1 MLYPFPLM
9 GQPHDVSMAMN
20 VNMGQRF
27 VWLSIQVLTCV
38 LLTSLVSLLGQPAH
52 GTSVHQTA
60 ESWNMQLV
68 GRHDLHGRS
77 AYQPVIQEQDGRWI
91 AYIGHH
97 SGQARNPLTGAVET
111 HGTSIVDVTDPA
123 HPVYLH
129 HIPGDSGAQ
138 MVQTCQGAAL
148 PAGNRKTYLLRANGH
163 VSHEVWEVTDPT
175 TPTLVSTPLSGGS
188 ATHKNWWD
196 CQTGIAY
203 MVYDGRQLGWKTS
216 RLLWVVDLGHPA
228 HPQIIRQYGL
238 VGQEPS
244 SQIAEVPPGAHE
256 ATLSPDGSRL
266 YVAYGTG
273 SQGTMQI
280 VNVPKLLECRPQCPT
295 RPRAA
300 DILVAQV
307 GRLDMPRFWGGH
319 TAWPVIGIEVPEQA
333 KFIRASPRDFVV
345 LVSES
350 FADACREDAHDMVFM
365 VDITD
370 ETRPFPVANYQ
381 VPESSGHFCQRGG
394 RFGAH
399 SLNWSYHPAFYK
411 KLIVVSYFNAG
422 ARAVDIRDPFRPVEV
437 GFFIPAITEKTASRS
452 GQQAIQTN
460 NVEIDNRGYIY
471 LADRAHTGL
480 HIVRLTGAA
489 AQIVTP

>member
-1 MLYPFPLM
+1 M
-9 GQPHDVSMAMN
+9 GQLWSRSSSRV
-20 VNMGQRF
+20 VTF
-27 VWLSIQVLTCV
+27 ILLTA
-38 LLTSLVSLLGQPAH
+38 LTSLAGQAAY
-52 GTSVHQTA
+52 GATA
-60 ESWNMQLV
+60 ESRNTQLL
-68 GRHDLHGRS
+68 GHHDLQGRS
-77 AYQPVIQEQDGRWI
+77 AYQPVIQEQGGRWI
-91 AYIGHH
+91 AYVGHH
-97 SGQARNPLTGAVET
+97 NGRARNPLTDAMET
-111 HGTSIVDVTDPA
+111 NGTSIVDVTDPA

-138 MVQTCQGAAL
+138 MVQTCQGSVL
-148 PAGNRKTYLLRANGH
+148 PIGNGKTYLLRANGH
-163 VSHEVWEVTDPT
+163 VSHEVWEVTDPAR
-175 TPTLVSTPLSGGS
+175 PTRVSTPLSGGS

-216 RLLWVVDLGHPA
+216 RLVWVVDLSQPA
-228 HPQIIRQYGL
+228 RPQMIRQYGL

-244 SQIAEVPPGAHE
+244 SQVTDVPPGAHE
-256 ATLSPDGSRL
+256 ATLSPDGARL

-273 SQGTMQI
+273 SHGTMQI
-280 VNVPKLLECRPQCPT
+280 VDVPKLLRCRPQCPE
-295 RPRAA
+295 RPSAEE
-300 DILVAQV
+300 LLSAQV

-319 TAWPVIGIEVPEQA
+319 TAWPILGIDVPEQA
-333 KFIRASPRDFVV
+333 GFVGASPRDFVV

-350 FADACREDAHDMVFM
+350 FASACREDAHDMVFM

-370 ETRPFPVANYQ
+370 ATRPFPVANYQ
-381 VPESSGHFCQRGG
+381 VPESAGNFCQRGE

-399 SLNWSYHPAFYK
+399 SVNWSYHPDFYK

-422 ARAVDIRDPFRPVEV
+422 ARVVDVRDPFHPVEV
-437 GFFIPAITEKTASRS
+437 GFFIPAVTEQTAERH

-460 NVEIDNRGYIY
+460 NVEIDDRGYIY
-471 LADRAHTGL
+471 LVDRANTGL